1 MLINTSKLDDWD
13 NIFKSKLKF
22 ICEST
27 RKIVLIKKLGEEE
40 IFQLKT
46 LADDFFEDF
55 RKSPIPVRRSNLDY
69 STAIMLP
76 FGHMLIPFFFV
87 EVFQEEINFSFDEEF
102 SQEIKWSELVGIL
115 FQKWNSKRKKLTRTM
130 VLICKVLSRYG
141 IEGQSYRFP
150 ITPEIIANRTR
161 QSLSII
167 KISYLTPLTNSIIED
182 FFLINPWKLGWEI
195 YLLSYPLTKKEN
207 FNDFE
212 DETIAVELCSGNKVF
227 QVIQKPMKDNTE
239 ALALL
244 KSKISDVGGK
254 MYLIHSTVFNWDLSQ
269 LNPRSEKSFQMPP
282 YFLNNSP
289 SVIEPTIQFKS
300 ETQNFSWFT
309 GNPSDEKKKRN
320 KFSPNAKRGRIMNV
334 LNYLIE
340 NGIPMVNYESVAEKV
355 GLSVHEFNEI
365 LQYLIENKVIVLA
378 YRFKFIGAGREY
390 SFIIENSN
398 PTLNNLI
405 KQNLLQCVFSYFYES
420 ESMIAGR
427 LQVPDKWV
435 ANLLQFFNRLQMRK
449 LELEISYGQRL
460 HGYSLFIPNI
470 KLPKN
475 YILNDFGMYS

>member
-1 MLINTSKLDDWD
+1 
-13 NIFKSKLKF
+13 
-22 ICEST
+22 
-27 RKIVLIKKLGEEE
+27 
-40 IFQLKT
+40 
-46 LADDFFEDF
+46 
-55 RKSPIPVRRSNLDY
+55 
-69 STAIMLP
+69 
-76 FGHMLIPFFFV
+76 
-87 EVFQEEINFSFDEEF
+87 
-102 SQEIKWSELVGIL
+102 
-115 FQKWNSKRKKLTRTM
+115 
-130 VLICKVLSRYG
+130 
-141 IEGQSYRFP
+141 
-150 ITPEIIANRTR
+150 
-161 QSLSII
+161 
-167 KISYLTPLTNSIIED
+167 
-182 FFLINPWKLGWEI
+182 
-195 YLLSYPLTKKEN
+195 
-207 FNDFE
+207 
-212 DETIAVELCSGNKVF
+212 
-227 QVIQKPMKDNTE
+227 
-239 ALALL
+239 
-244 KSKISDVGGK
+244 
-254 MYLIHSTVFNWDLSQ
+254 
-269 LNPRSEKSFQMPP
+269 
-282 YFLNNSP
+282 
-289 SVIEPTIQFKS
+289 
-300 ETQNFSWFT
+300 
-309 GNPSDEKKKRN
+309 
-320 KFSPNAKRGRIMNV
+320 MNV